1 VSSPCRSMTRWITVA
16 KLVEARPPRLG
27 ANGPGRWAGRLTE
40 IVHMDTRLN
49 TRRKG
54 ILLAAMTAV
63 ISGFAVFV
71 NGYGVRAWAEVADA
85 TTYTTVKNLMA
96 ALLIGAFAT
105 TLWVRGSAERPAI
118 PRAPRQRWML
128 GVIAVV
134 GGSVPFVL
142 FFEGL
147 SRASS
152 AQAGFIHKTLIIWVG
167 VAAVLFLNERISWP
181 HVAAIAL
188 LVWGQ
193 VALLGSVESFS
204 FGAGEVM
211 VLAATLLWSVE
222 VILAKKVLV
231 GVTSGTVAV
240 SRMVGGSVILVAW
253 MLVRGVEIEWA
264 ALMGGHLVWILVT
277 GVFLS
282 GYVLTWFAALARAP
296 ALDVTAVLVA
306 GAVITAF
313 LQTTIRGIALPD
325 PVGLALL
332 AVGAGLIGVLSWR
345 AQRSL

>member
-1 VSSPCRSMTRWITVA
+1 MGKV
-16 KLVEARPPRLG
+16 VEARPSRLG

-54 ILLAAMTAV
+54 ILLAAVTAV
-63 ISGFAVFV
+63 ISGFAVFA

-85 TTYTTVKNLMA
+85 TTYTTLKNLMA
-96 ALLIGAFAT
+96 AILIGAFAT
-105 TLWVRGSAERPAI
+105 LLWLRGSAERPAVPGE
-118 PRAPRQRWML
+118 PRKRWML

-167 VAAVLFLNERISWP
+167 IAALLFLRERLSWP

-193 VALLGSVESFS
+193 VVLVGSVQGFS
-204 FGAGEVM
+204 FGTGELM

-222 VILAKKVLV
+222 VIVAKKVLA

-253 MLVRGVEIEWA
+253 VLFRGVDIEWA
-264 ALMGGHLVWILVT
+264 AVTGSHLVWVLVT

-282 GYVLTWFAALARAP
+282 GYVLTWFAALSRAP

-306 GAVITAF
+306 GAVITAL
-313 LQTTIRGIALPD
+313 LQTTIRGVALPD

-332 AVGAGLIGVLSWR
+332 ALGAGLIGVFSWR